1 MKYYYIP
8 EIIFST
14 LVIYF
19 LWSLDT
25 YYALKVIFTA
35 IYGIL
40 LVANCIEQWRRARMV
55 GKVKAEK
62 RRHLEQEVNRIKSQQ
77 EELVRQEEEK
87 ARLKAMEE
95 QEFKQKMQEKK
106 QQDTQKA
113 LQEAQDRKKQTVRS
127 EIGRYLPGFIN
138 KNFRILADP
147 DYVSLSRLIKQKGL
161 DNRLLFS
168 SSMSEEK
175 LQEMLSDLRGKV
187 SRPLTKLMEMG
198 AEYQENL
205 RNFVNFLNDKGFNIK
220 DDLLQEVIYDEVE
233 NKKYQN
239 FKNHFYQEKK
249 GLKYTTDPKD
259 YISAFVEVYGQEVQ
273 FRMKHF
279 VRLLEEEIDKNYT
292 LEIINPLIDEE
303 LQKRSS

>member
-8 EIIFST
+8 EIIFSI

-19 LWSLDT
+19 LWSLPT
-25 YYALKVIFTA
+25 YDALKIIFTA

-55 GKVKAEK
+55 KKVKGEK
-62 RRHLEQEVNRIKSQQ
+62 RRHLEMEVSRIKNQQ
-77 EELVRQEEEK
+77 EELARQEEEK
-87 ARLKAMEE
+87 ARVKAKEE
-95 QEFKQKMQEKK
+95 QAFRQKMQEKK

-113 LQEAQDRKKQTVRS
+113 LQEAQERRKQTVRS

-138 KNFRILADP
+138 KNFKILADP
-147 DYVSLSRLIKQKGL
+147 DYSSLLKLIKQKGL
-161 DNRLLFS
+161 DTRLLFAS
-168 SSMSEEK
+168 GTSEER
-175 LQEMLSDLRGKV
+175 LEETLGDFREKV
-187 SRPLTKLMEMG
+187 SQPLVKLMEMG
-198 AEYQENL
+198 AEYQDNL
-205 RNFVNFLNDKGFNIK
+205 RNFINFLSDKGFNIK

-239 FKNHFYQEKK
+239 FKNHFYHEKK

-259 YISAFVEVYGQEVQ
+259 YIGAFVELYGQGAKL
-273 FRMKHF
+273 RMKYF
-279 VRLLEEEIDKNYT
+279 VRLLEEEIDKNFT
-292 LEIINPLIDEE
+292 LEAVNPLIDQE